1 MKKRILPVL
10 ALALLLTGCS
20 VFDGSYVSVNPHVV
34 APATEG
40 GDATA
45 VSDYPQLRNALTDL
59 VDSGGTEAL
68 FSLDGYLPEV
78 LDSDLDLVKDYILN
92 DYPIGAYAVEN
103 LEFEKGAENRLSAEI
118 TYRHTRTEIQ
128 RIETVRGAS
137 GAQAAI
143 GLALGNCETGL
154 TLLVTS
160 YEDTDFPLLAEEYGE
175 LHPDVVMELPLITCR
190 VYPDKGQTRVVELVF
205 SYQTNRESLRNM
217 RKAVEPIFSSARLY
231 VTENAED
238 EVKLTQLYNFL
249 TERFDYTFET
259 SITPAYS
266 LLCHGVGDS
275 RAFAQVYAAMCRQV
289 GLECTVVS
297 GTRSGE
303 SRFWNIV
310 RNGETYYHV
319 DLLRSLHD
327 GGYAQYGDDEMSGY
341 VWDYSAY
348 PVCGAP
354 ETEE

>member
-10 ALALLLTGCS
+10 VLAFLLTGCS
-20 VFDGSYVSVNPHVV
+20 IFDGSYVSVTPHVV
-34 APATEG
+34 APSTEDG
-40 GDATA
+40 NATA
-45 VSDYPQLRNALTDL
+45 VSDYSQLRNALTDL

-78 LDSDLDLVKDYILN
+78 LDSDLELVQDYILN
-92 DYPIGAYAVEN
+92 DYPIGAYAVER
-103 LEFEKGAENRLSAEI
+103 LDFEKGTDDMLSAKI
-118 TYRHTRTEIQ
+118 SYRHTRTELQ
-128 RIETVRGAS
+128 RIETVRGAA

-143 GLALGNCETGL
+143 GQSLGNCETAL

-160 YEDTDFPLLAEEYGE
+160 YEDTDFLLLAEEYAE
-175 LHPDVVMELPLITCR
+175 LHPDEVMELPLTTCR
-190 VYPDKGQTRVVELVF
+190 IYPDKGQTRVVELVF

-217 RKAVEPIFSSARLY
+217 RQAVEPIFSSARLY
-231 VTENAED
+231 VAENAED
-238 EVKLTQLYNFL
+238 GVKLTQLYNFL
-249 TERFDYTFET
+249 AERFDYSFET

-275 RAFAQVYAAMCRQV
+275 RAFAQIYAAMCRQA

-297 GTRSGE
+297 GTYSGG
-303 SRFWNIV
+303 SRVWNIV

-319 DLLRSLHD
+319 DLLRSISD
-327 GGYAQYGDDEMSGY
+327 GGYAQYGDGEMSGY

-348 PVCGAP
+348 PACGAP
-354 ETEE
+354 ETVE

>member
-1 MKKRILPVL
+1 MKKRILPLL

-20 VFDGSYVSVNPHVV
+20 IFDGSYVSVTPHVV
-34 APATEG
+34 SPSTED

-45 VSDYPQLRNALTDL
+45 VSDYLQLRNALTDL
-59 VDSGGTEAL
+59 VDTGETEAL

-92 DYPIGAYAVEN
+92 DYPIGAYAVES
-103 LEFEKGAENRLSAEI
+103 LEFQKGTENMLSAEI
-118 TYRHTRTEIQ
+118 TYHHTRTEIQ
-128 RIETVRGAS
+128 RIETVRGAA
-137 GAQAAI
+137 GAQTAI
-143 GLALGNCETGL
+143 GQALGNSETGL
-154 TLLVTS
+154 TLLVTG
-160 YEDTDFPLLAEEYGE
+160 YEDTDFPLLAEEYAE
-175 LHPDVVMELPLITCR
+175 IHPDEVMELPLITCR
-190 VYPDKGQTRVVELVF
+190 IYPDSGQTRVVELVF

-217 RKAVEPIFSSARLY
+217 RRMVEPIFSSARLY
-231 VTENAED
+231 VTGNAKD
-238 EVKLTQLYNFL
+238 DVKLTQLYNFL

-297 GTRSGE
+297 GTCSGE

-310 RNGETYYHV
+310 RNGDTYYHV
-319 DLLRSLHD
+319 DLLHSLHS
-327 GGYAQYGDDEMSGY
+327 GGYSQYSDAEMIGY
-341 VWDYSAY
+341 VWDYSSFPA
-348 PVCGAP
+348 CTASENP
-354 ETEE
+354 E